1 MKNLIIAI
9 LLLAFILSTA
19 CVSKKIVKS
28 IQAEPVETYNCT
40 KTVAPELD
48 SSQYVFEPILIGD
61 STECKI
67 RWGKKGGKQYVSK
80 AEFDVYMAHIY
91 KHPYFATDYAIV
103 LDLSAGQNSRTTSFL
118 FYNGME
124 LTIPNAKY
132 YNDSLIVYPVLKDDV
147 YFCVLNYLT
156 NEKIMVLIPIE
167 LEGVV
172 IDYKVDFCQIDHVFY
187 LSIAEW
193 KRIREGLRGADEKT
207 KKIFKFSI

>member
-19 CVSKKIVKS
+19 CVSDKMVKS

-40 KTVAPELD
+40 KTVVPELD

-67 RWGKKGGKQYVSK
+67 RWGKKGGKQYITK
-80 AEFDVYMAHIY
+80 AEFDVYMDNIY
-91 KHPYFATDYAIV
+91 EHPYFATDYAIV
-103 LDLSAGQNSRTTSFL
+103 LDLSAGQNSRVIHFL

-172 IDYKVDFCQIDHVFY
+172 IDYNVDFCQIDHVFY

-193 KRIREGLRGADEKT
+193 MDGEKGLWLVDEKT

>member
-40 KTVAPELD
+40 KTVVPELD
-48 SSQYVFEPILIGD
+48 SSQYVFEPIPIGG
-61 STECKI
+61 SSMCKV
-67 RWGKKGGKQYVSK
+67 RWGKKGGRQYVSK
-80 AEFDVYMAHIY
+80 AEFMVDVHHIY
-91 KHPYFATDYAIV
+91 EHPYFATDYAIV
-103 LDLSAGQNSRTTSFL
+103 LDVSAGQNSRATSFL
-118 FYNGME
+118 FYNGRE
-124 LTIPNAKY
+124 LNIHDVQH
-132 YNDSLIVYPVLKDDV
+132 YNDSLIVYPIFNETVD
-147 YFCVLNYLT
+147 FCVLNYLT
-156 NEKIMVLIPIE
+156 NEKIMVQIPIE

-193 KRIREGLRGADEKT
+193 KRIREGLWVANEKT

>member
-40 KTVAPELD
+40 KTVVPELD

-67 RWGKKGGKQYVSK
+67 RWGKKGGKQYITK
-80 AEFDVYMAHIY
+80 AKFDVDMTHIY
-91 KHPYFATDYAIV
+91 EHPYFATDYAIV

-156 NEKIMVLIPIE
+156 NEKIMVQIPIE

-193 KRIREGLRGADEKT
+193 KRIREGLWVANEKT

>member
-40 KTVAPELD
+40 KTVVPELD
-48 SSQYVFEPILIGD
+48 SSQYVFEPIPIGD

-91 KHPYFATDYAIV
+91 KHPYLPDIT
-103 LDLSAGQNSRTTSFL
+103 
-118 FYNGME
+118 M
-124 LTIPNAKY
+124 IP
-132 YNDSLIVYPVLKDDV
+132 
-147 YFCVLNYLT
+147 
-156 NEKIMVLIPIE
+156 
-167 LEGVV
+167 
-172 IDYKVDFCQIDHVFY
+172 
-187 LSIAEW
+187 
-193 KRIREGLRGADEKT
+193 
-207 KKIFKFSI
+207 